1 MNTRTT
7 SLTVDGRSFWSIPTL
22 ARSLGA
28 IEIQGRVYLFSPLCL
43 ETAKRAPGSPT
54 VASLRADKG
63 EVREATD
70 LEVAYLRGVGMEQ
83 IQARHCGGFD
93 ILPATD
99 TGTATFR

>member
-7 SLTVDGRSFWSIPTL
+7 SLTIDGRSFWSIPTL
-22 ARSLGA
+22 ARQLGA

-43 ETAKRAPGSPT
+43 ETAKRAAGSPS

-63 EVREATD
+63 EVREANE
-70 LEVAYLRGVGMEQ
+70 LEIAYLRGVGMEQ

-93 ILPATD
+93 ILPAT
-99 TGTATFR
+99 GTAAFRE